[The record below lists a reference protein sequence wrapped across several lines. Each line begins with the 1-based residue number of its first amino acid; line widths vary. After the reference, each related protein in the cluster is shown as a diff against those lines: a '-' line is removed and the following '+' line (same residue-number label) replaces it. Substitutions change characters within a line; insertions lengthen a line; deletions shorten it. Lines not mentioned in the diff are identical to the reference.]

1 MTVRNA
7 VTGESTSTIIPRGV
21 MQIAVIRSALSRDG
35 RRLATTGGD
44 NAARVWETGT
54 GKLLTGALRHREELR
69 CFGFRGDDLLLA
81 TGSDDKT
88 ARVWDTQTG
97 EAASPPLPHTAG
109 LIFVGFCAEGRQL
122 VSVSADAVIRRWPL
136 DDDRS
141 TEELLRQA
149 RIASGQTVDQ
159 ADELVPVNIQREW
172 AEESARRDRLRA
184 EATSRWQKSQ
194 GIGAFSRKARAASA
208 TASRRVLQ
216 NVVAVGFAI
225 VYAVR
230 PTSGLRENTTEVTP
244 MAVRKKPAAKPSN
257 ARKVKGPTLLAASP
271 TPPTLTATKQGH
283 NVSLQLESQVV
294 ISALG
299 PYQIDVNLV
308 AYKGDAGGPVV
319 ASGAASF
326 VVNGLGFPVFVP
338 LQLNVLQY
346 APSNGNYRL
355 MGDISGTDASGTD
368 ADLGYGQITYSV
380 P

>member
-1 MTVRNA
+1 
-7 VTGESTSTIIPRGV
+7 
-21 MQIAVIRSALSRDG
+21 
-35 RRLATTGGD
+35 
-44 NAARVWETGT
+44 
-54 GKLLTGALRHREELR
+54 
-69 CFGFRGDDLLLA
+69 
-81 TGSDDKT
+81 
-88 ARVWDTQTG
+88 
-97 EAASPPLPHTAG
+97 
-109 LIFVGFCAEGRQL
+109 
-122 VSVSADAVIRRWPL
+122 
-136 DDDRS
+136 
-141 TEELLRQA
+141 
-149 RIASGQTVDQ
+149 
-159 ADELVPVNIQREW
+159 
-172 AEESARRDRLRA
+172 
-184 EATSRWQKSQ
+184 
-194 GIGAFSRKARAASA
+194 
-208 TASRRVLQ
+208 
-216 NVVAVGFAI
+216 
-225 VYAVR
+225 
-230 PTSGLRENTTEVTP
+230 

-308 AYKGDAGGPVV
+308 AYKGAAGGPVV